1 MCLTR
6 PAAAFEQ
13 QPRHF
18 GIAFYRR
25 AEPLA
30 QIDRWLSR
38 RCLPERREAARPEP
52 LTDTT
57 VSHELCDALLL
68 LLRLVLGTERDAG
81 KERVAVSLI
90 PELSPVVAALV
101 AGVHGV
107 RAPCA
112 RGIMRS
118 LGLCRL
124 CRQKKPLRRTDRLS
138 RCSNRPQNLRPLRAC
153 RPDHMGFS

>member
-52 LTDTT
+52 LTNAAHA
-57 VSHELCDALLL
+57 HELCDAFLL

-81 KERVAVSLI
+81 EKLIVIATVREVLTVVS
-90 PELSPVVAALV
+90 AFMT
-101 AGVHGV
+101 GVHGIGATRTECV
-107 RAPCA
+107 
-112 RGIMRS
+112 M
-118 LGLCRL
+118 LLFDTLRL
-124 CRQKKPLRRTDRLS
+124 HRLKKLRIRT
-138 RCSNRPQNLRPLRAC
+138 NLFR
-153 RPDHMGFS
+153 